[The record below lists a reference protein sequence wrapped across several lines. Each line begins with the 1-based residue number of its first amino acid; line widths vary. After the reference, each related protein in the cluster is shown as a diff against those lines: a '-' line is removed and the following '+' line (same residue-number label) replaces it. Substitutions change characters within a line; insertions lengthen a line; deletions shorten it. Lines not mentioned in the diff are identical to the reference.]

1 MGGFCKREHSKV
13 SKLQKSTAT
22 EPGELVDRTYYKAGA
37 TWEDD
42 THRSLRRS
50 RTFAWI
56 VSGVSATVAVLSL
69 LTLVLILPLKQF
81 EPYVVEVDKT
91 TGYLEIARALK
102 PGDLSQNEA
111 VTAANLVRY
120 IRARETYDVR
130 EIKQNY
136 DLAQLYSTAAAS
148 KDLTW
153 LYTPSNPQSLDKIYG
168 RNVSISV
175 KVKSVSLLNRNT
187 ASVRFSTTT
196 RRDNTSTT
204 DNWVAVVKFRYTST
218 PMKNEWRFDNP
229 LGFQV
234 TDYRR
239 DQESAPTAGD
249 LQ

>member
-1 MGGFCKREHSKV
+1 MDGFCKREHSKV
-13 SKLQKSTAT
+13 SKLQENAAT
-22 EPGELVDRTYYKAGA
+22 EPGEVVDRTYYKAGA

-56 VSGVSATVAVLSL
+56 VSSVSATVAVLSL

-102 PGDLSQNEA
+102 PGDLSQSEA

-168 RNVSISV
+168 RDVSISV

>member
-1 MGGFCKREHSKV
+1 MSIPNV
-13 SKLQKSTAT
+13 STPEEK
-22 EPGELVDRTYYKAGA
+22 GDLVDRAYYKAGV

-50 RTFAWI
+50 RTLAWI
-56 VSGVSATVAVLSL
+56 VSGVSAVVAVLSL

-120 IRARETYDVR
+120 IRARETYDVH
-130 EIKQNY
+130 EIKANY
-136 DLAQLYSTAAAS
+136 DLAQLYSTGAAS

-153 LYTPSNPQSLDKIYG
+153 LYTPSNPQSLDKLYG
-168 RNVSISV
+168 RNVSITV
-175 KVKSVSLLNRNT
+175 NVKSVSLLNRST

-218 PMKNEWRFDNP
+218 PVKNEWRFDNP

-239 DQESAPTAGD
+239 DQESAPTAGN

>member
-1 MGGFCKREHSKV
+1 MQASIPAETGK
-13 SKLQKSTAT
+13 
-22 EPGELVDRTYYKAGA
+22 LVDQRYYKAGA

-50 RTFAWI
+50 RTLAWL
-56 VSGVSATVAVLSL
+56 VSGVASVVAGLSL

-81 EPYVVEVDKT
+81 EPYVIEVDKT
-91 TGYLEIARALK
+91 TGYLEVARALK

-120 IRARETYDVR
+120 IRARETYDAR

-136 DLAQLYSTAAAS
+136 DLAQLYSTGTAS

-153 LYTPSNPQSLDKIYG
+153 AYTPSNAQSLDKVYG
-168 RNVSISV
+168 RNVTISV
-175 KVKSVSLLNRNT
+175 DIKSVSLLNNTT

-196 RRDNTSTT
+196 RRENSSTT
-204 DNWVAVVKFRYTST
+204 DNWVAVVKFRYTTT
-218 PMKNEWRFDNP
+218 PIKNEWRFDNP

-234 TDYRR
+234 IEYRR
-239 DQESAPTAGD
+239 DQESAPSAGSA
-249 LQ
+249 Q

>member
-1 MGGFCKREHSKV
+1 V
-13 SKLQKSTAT
+13 SKLQENATT
-22 EPGELVDRTYYKAGA
+22 EPGEVVDRTYYKAGA

-69 LTLVLILPLKQF
+69 LTLELILPLKQF
-81 EPYVVEVDKT
+81 EPYVIEVDKT

-120 IRARETYDVR
+120 IRARETYDVH
-130 EIKQNY
+130 EIKANY

-148 KDLTW
+148 RDLTW

-175 KVKSVSLLNRNT
+175 NVKSVSLLNRNT
-187 ASVRFSTTT
+187 ASVRFSTST
-196 RRDNTSTT
+196 RRDNSSTT
-204 DNWVAVVKFRYTST
+204 DNWIAVVKFRYTST
-218 PMKNEWRFDNP
+218 PVKNEWRFDNP

-249 LQ
+249 LR

>member
-1 MGGFCKREHSKV
+1 MSNPAAPTTESSGGVVEQR
-13 SKLQKSTAT
+13 
-22 EPGELVDRTYYKAGA
+22 YYKAGA

-42 THRSLRRS
+42 THRSMRRS
-50 RTFAWI
+50 RTLAWI
-56 VSGVSATVAVLSL
+56 VSGISSLVAVLSL
-69 LTLVLILPLKQF
+69 VALVMILPLRQF
-81 EPYVVEVDKT
+81 EPYVVEVDKS

-120 IRARETYDVR
+120 IRARETYDPR
-130 EIKQNY
+130 ELKQNY
-136 DLAQLYSTAAAS
+136 DLAQLYSTSVAS

-153 LYTPSNPQSLDKIYG
+153 LFTPANPQSLDKIYG
-168 RNVSISV
+168 RNVTVSTEI
-175 KVKSVSLLNRNT
+175 KSVSLLNRST

-196 RRDNTSTT
+196 RRDNSSTI
-204 DNWVAVVKFRYTST
+204 DNWVAVIKFRYTTT
-218 PMKNEWRFDNP
+218 PLKNEWRFDNP

-239 DQESAPTAGD
+239 DQESAPTAGN

>member
-1 MGGFCKREHSKV
+1 MSK
-13 SKLQKSTAT
+13 KQENTA
-22 EPGELVDRTYYKAGA
+22 ESAGEIVDRSYYKAGA

-56 VSGVSATVAVLSL
+56 VSGVSAAVAVLSL

-81 EPYVVEVDKT
+81 EPYVIEVDKT

-102 PGDLSQNEA
+102 PGSMSQNEA

-120 IRARETYDVR
+120 IRARETYDVH
-130 EIKQNY
+130 EIKANY
-136 DLAQLYSTAAAS
+136 ALAQLYSTGAAS
-148 KDLTW
+148 KDLTL

-175 KVKSVSLLNRNT
+175 HVKSVSLLNRNT

-196 RRDNTSTT
+196 KRDNTSTT